1 MALHVHAKDH
11 TRAVIKGC
19 NLQHLIWLSMLD
31 SPNMLWVK
39 LPVDDRMQP
48 KLTGFDMGVENKAWK
63 VIYNLMTGLQRQLQR
78 SDITLICENEMF
90 RSIAA
95 SQSQ

>member
-1 MALHVHAKDH
+1 
-11 TRAVIKGC
+11 
-19 NLQHLIWLSMLD
+19 MLD
-31 SPNMLWVK
+31 STKMLRVK
-39 LPVDDRMQP
+39 LPVVDRIQP

-63 VIYNLMTGLQRQLQR
+63 VIYNLMTALQRQPQR
-78 SDITLICENEMF
+78 SDVTLICENEMF